1 MLPLTRVCYRGE
13 KTEPQGLVRALQD
26 INSIVFSFYPLYA
39 DITYAHFFPLV
50 ITTDTWG
57 QILNVPKKEGDKP
70 SPAENHWIQLDPHSV
85 RNQVSD
91 SPGSVHSKKIFRI
104 V

>member
-1 MLPLTRVCYRGE
+1 M
-13 KTEPQGLVRALQD
+13 
-26 INSIVFSFYPLYA
+26 FSLYPLCA

-70 SPAENHWIQLDPHSV
+70 SPAENHWIQWFSYGPPQYQEPSV
-85 RNQVSD
+85 RLTWFSSFKENF
-91 SPGSVHSKKIFRI
+91 PHRLTL
-104 V
+104 

>member
-1 MLPLTRVCYRGE
+1 M
-13 KTEPQGLVRALQD
+13 
-26 INSIVFSFYPLYA
+26 FSFYPLRTLLP
-39 DITYAHFFPLV
+39 TYGNYRYFQKLS
-50 ITTDTWG
+50 
-57 QILNVPKKEGDKP
+57 NVPKKEGDKP
-70 SPAENHWIQLDPHSV
+70 SPVENHWIQLDPRCV